1 MKIRS
6 ISIIAG
12 VTMALGLTTTA
23 QASVQPQT
31 GSLAV
36 NSITTKQ
43 IKNGTIQKR
52 DLRNGLLNFI
62 KAQGRVGDDDNVTVN
77 APKGETGARG
87 ATGSDGTAGPV
98 GPEGPKGET
107 GANGMLGA
115 YYAVANYNA
124 GDTNPGA
131 VATVGCS
138 NATDV
143 AISGGVQTLG
153 LDGTPLDNNTPVSSS
168 FPGRMDWDTNTPREN
183 RLDGWIV
190 QFGGNAGPV
199 SDNAPLRVKVYA
211 LCLPGQEIPV
221 VETFTQ
227 VG

>member
-12 VTMALGLTTTA
+12 VTMAFGLTTTA

-31 GSLAV
+31 GTLAA
-36 NSITTKQ
+36 NSITSGK

-52 DLRNGLLNFI
+52 DLRNGLINFI
-62 KAQGRVGDDDNVTVN
+62 KAQGRVGNDGNVTVN
-77 APKGETGARG
+77 APKGDTGALG
-87 ATGSDGTAGPV
+87 ATGSAGAVGPV
-98 GPEGPKGET
+98 GPEGPQGET
-107 GANGMLGA
+107 GSNGMFGA

-124 GDTNPGA
+124 GDTNSGA
-131 VATVGCS
+131 VATVACVKE
-138 NATDV
+138 TDV
-143 AISGGVQTLG
+143 AISGGVQTLA

-168 FPGRMDWDTNTPREN
+168 FPGRMNWDTNSPREN

-190 QFGGNAGPV
+190 QFGGSEDHV
-199 SDNAPLRVKVYA
+199 TPLRVKVYA
-211 LCLPGQEIPV
+211 LCLPGQDIPV